1 MLRVARDAGRKALA
15 NTPELLPVLKEAGV
29 VDAGGAGFM
38 LFIDSALHVVAGDA
52 LPEPDYVDGPSAEQ
66 LEAV

>member
-1 MLRVARDAGRKALA
+1 
-15 NTPELLPVLKEAGV
+15 VLKDAGV

-52 LPEPDYVDGPSAEQ
+52 LPEPEDVAGPSANSWKQ
-66 LEAV
+66 CRCAQVPMAR